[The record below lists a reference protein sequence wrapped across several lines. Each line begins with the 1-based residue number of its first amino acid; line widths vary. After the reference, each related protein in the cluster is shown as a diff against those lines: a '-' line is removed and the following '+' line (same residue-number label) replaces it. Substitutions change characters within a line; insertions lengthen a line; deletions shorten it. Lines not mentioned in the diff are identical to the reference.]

1 MSQQSLADILAHPP
15 APKQDVPGRDWR
27 HVSVRELVQHQHLI
41 FVDME
46 TTVEDACQ
54 LLIDHN
60 LSSVPIRKSPTDV
73 SVCGSFDYSDVSAFL
88 LLIMG
93 VYQPEDEEDIP
104 SFQDLARK
112 ARAGSS
118 IPVKLVKDL
127 GKKTPLVTVPESEG
141 LARVVEFFGSG
152 VHRIAVVKEGT
163 DQVVGIL
170 SQLQLIEFC
179 WEHGRSFPSID
190 QLYPC
195 TLRDLNIGSTRV
207 ISINGDK
214 KVIEAIE
221 LMNTEGISS
230 LAVVDNQYNVLGNIS
245 TADVK
250 YLTRA
255 SSIPLLHSTCLHFIS
270 VILTDR
276 GTANGQDSYPVFHV
290 HPQSTLAHTIAK
302 LIATKAHRMWLVESP
317 SPASSAPPTPT
328 IAHAMAM
335 PPLASPAANTTPF
348 SLPPVTPM
356 TPVPTLGSQFI
367 GRLIGVISLTDILNL
382 FARSSGLSPVDPN
395 EARQQRRRSSSSS
408 IRMSFD
414 IPRSSF
420 ELRRPPGAA

>member
-1 MSQQSLADILAHPP
+1 M
-15 APKQDVPGRDWR
+15 
-27 HVSVRELVQHQHLI
+27 RELVQDQHLM

-54 LLIDHN
+54 LLIDHDI
-60 LSSVPIRKSPTDV
+60 SSVPIRVSPTDE
-73 SVCGSFDYSDVSAFL
+73 SVCGSFDYSDVSAYL
-88 LLIMG
+88 LLMMG
-93 VYQPEDEEDIP
+93 VYQPEDDEDIA
-104 SFQDLARK
+104 SFQDLAIK
-112 ARAGSS
+112 ARSGSS
-118 IPVKLVKDL
+118 IPVKHVKDL
-127 GKKTPLVTVPESEG
+127 GKKTPLVTVAESEG
-141 LARVVEFFGSG
+141 LARVVEIFGSG

-163 DQVVGIL
+163 GQVVGIL
-170 SQLQLIEFC
+170 SQSQLIEFF
-179 WEHGRSFPSID
+179 WKHGRSFPSID

-195 TLRDLNIGSTRV
+195 SLRDLNIESAQV

-214 KVIEAIE
+214 KVIEAIQ
-221 LMNTEGISS
+221 LMSTEGISS
-230 LAVVDNQYNVLGNIS
+230 LAVVDSQCNVLGNIS
-245 TADVK
+245 TTDVK
-250 YLTRA
+250 YLTRHSA
-255 SSIPLLHSTCLHFIS
+255 IPLLHSTCLHFIS

-290 HPQSTLAHTIAK
+290 HPQSTLGHTIAK
-302 LIATKAHRMWLVESP
+302 LVATKAHRMWLVESP

-335 PPLASPAANTTPF
+335 PPLASPSANAPPF
-348 SLPPVTPM
+348 SLSQVMPM
-356 TPVPTLGSQFI
+356 APVPTLGSRFI

-395 EARQQRRRSSSSS
+395 EVRKQRRRSSSSS
-408 IRMSFD
+408 MRMSFD

>member
-1 MSQQSLADILAHPP
+1 MADLLAFPP
-15 APKQDVPGRDWR
+15 APKQDATPKDWR
-27 HVSVRELVQHQHLI
+27 NISVGELVKGQNLR
-41 FVDME
+41 FVDLD

-54 LLIDHN
+54 TLIDHG
-60 LSSVPIRKSPTDV
+60 LSSVPIRNSPTDD
-73 SVCGSFDYSDVSAFL
+73 SVCGMFDYSDLAAFL

-93 VYQPEDEEDIP
+93 VYQPEEDEDIAT
-104 SFQDLARK
+104 FQDLARK

-127 GKKTPLVTVPESEG
+127 GKKGPLVTVSETEG
-141 LARVVEFFGSG
+141 LARVVEIFGSG
-152 VHRIAVVKEGT
+152 VHRIAVAKEGSI
-163 DQVVGIL
+163 QVIGIL
-170 SQLQLIEFC
+170 SQLQLIGFF

-195 TLRDLNIGSTRV
+195 SLRDLNIGSARV

-221 LMNTEGISS
+221 LMNAEGISS
-230 LAVVDNQYNVLGNIS
+230 VAVVDNQNNVVGNIS

-255 SSIPLLHSTCLHFIS
+255 SSIPLLRSSCLHFLS

-276 GTANGQDSYPVFHV
+276 GTVNGQDSYPVFHV
-290 HPQSTLAHTIAK
+290 NPQSTLAHTVAK
-302 LIATKAHRMWLVESP
+302 LVATKAHRMWLVESP

-328 IAHAMAM
+328 VSHSMAI
-335 PPLASPAANTTPF
+335 PPLSSSAPANAPPF
-348 SLPPVTPM
+348 SVSQVT
-356 TPVPTLGSQFI
+356 PTLGAAALPGSRLS

-395 EARQQRRRSSSSS
+395 EARKQRRRSSSSS
-408 IRMSFD
+408 MKLSFD

>member
-1 MSQQSLADILAHPP
+1 MADLLAHPP

-27 HVSVRELVQHQHLI
+27 LVPVGELVKGQQLM
-41 FVDME
+41 FVEME

-60 LSSVPIRKSPTDV
+60 LSSVPIRKSLTDK
-73 SVCGSFDYSDVSAFL
+73 SVCGSFDYSDVSAYL

-93 VYQPEDEEDIP
+93 VYTPEDEEDIP
-104 SFQDLARK
+104 SFRDLARK
-112 ARAGSS
+112 ARTGSS
-118 IPVKLVKDL
+118 VPVKLVKDL
-127 GKKTPLVTVPESEG
+127 GKKTPLVTVAESEG
-141 LARVVEFFGSG
+141 LARVVEIFGSG
-152 VHRIAVVKEGT
+152 VHRVAVVKGGT

-170 SQLQLIEFC
+170 SQLQLIGFF

-195 TLRDLNIGSTRV
+195 SLRDLNIGSARV

-250 YLTRA
+250 YLTRT

-302 LIATKAHRMWLVESP
+302 LVATKAHRMWLVESP

-328 IAHAMAM
+328 IAHTMAM
-335 PPLASPAANTTPF
+335 PPLASP
-348 SLPPVTPM
+348 L
-356 TPVPTLGSQFI
+356 TPVPTLGSKFI

-395 EARQQRRRSSSSS
+395 EARKQRRRSSSSS